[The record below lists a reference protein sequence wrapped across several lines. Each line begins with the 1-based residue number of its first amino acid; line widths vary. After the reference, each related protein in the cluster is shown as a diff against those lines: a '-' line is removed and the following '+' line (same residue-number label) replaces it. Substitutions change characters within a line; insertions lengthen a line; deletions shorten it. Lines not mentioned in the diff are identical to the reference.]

1 MRVRLRVHMHES
13 RLFEEFANKANGL
26 GIMINDIRVRNGQ
39 PSAVD
44 TGHRQL
50 LDHVE
55 GFDFQKERA
64 FDMYISI
71 GYGIFL
77 YSYPEGL
84 WSH

>member
-1 MRVRLRVHMHES
+1 MGPVYLSLLFLDLSLMRVRLRVHMH
-13 RLFEEFANKANGL
+13 
-26 GIMINDIRVRNGQ
+26 
-39 PSAVD
+39 D
-44 TGHRQL
+44 TGRRQL

-71 GYGIFL
+71 GYSIFL
-77 YSYPEGL
+77 HSYPEGL